1 MPERLPESVQKLYVR
16 MRRHDAQLVENKVAP
31 GQITAGI
38 IALLEN
44 RNNRGTLKA
53 LQDLWDRHADEMDR
67 HLEDHIGRL
76 QTERPELHD
85 HLMEMERREEFLQ
98 QVKEAAHVRAV
109 AYSRKNNN
117 YTAPLPKAI
126 GAALVRMLK
135 EKKKE
140 AEAPASQ
147 PQNTAPRTSV
157 TGHGLVKLRYH
168 GLNAKDIYSAL
179 LKPQEYGIEDEHAK
193 LLGEVF
199 TPSGPPKTMRQLAKE
214 HGMDYIELNRLIDNV
229 MRRIQVVTGQK
240 T

>member
-179 LKPQEYGIEDEHAK
+179 L
-193 LLGEVF
+193 GEVF